1 MEQKKYDFYNKVS
14 IICSITEIILG
25 TKFFRNE
32 HDWYTIEES
41 LLKVERITGKKI
53 MILVRL
59 GGKEVYGAQILT
71 QDVPNKKDSCHIH
84 LSYIQLSMYTYE
96 LYYE

>member
-1 MEQKKYDFYNKVS
+1 
-14 IICSITEIILG
+14 
-25 TKFFRNE
+25 
-32 HDWYTIEES
+32 
-41 LLKVERITGKKI
+41 